1 MPTPASR
8 WRWITGAMLGLLMS
22 IAVPLGGVAHATAAS
37 QTLTGRVESNG
48 TPLPGYVV
56 TLYRTTSGAPATL
69 RDATSNRDGR
79 FTISYH
85 PQGDRNSV
93 FYLIARKGPVTLV
106 TVLGLQASPAFA
118 NPPDALVADAETAPS
133 TASPRGL
140 ADRVVINERTTVA
153 TGYSLAQFINGPRIS
168 GNRVGVRNAAAMV
181 GNMVDVTTGEIAPV
195 LAHRPNGSAT
205 STLATFNS
213 LANMVAACV
222 ASRPDCVRLFVA
234 APWSDGNKT
243 GHTLLERSDHQC
255 LRR

>member
-1 MPTPASR
+1 M
-8 WRWITGAMLGLLMS
+8 MS
-22 IAVPLGGVAHATAAS
+22 GNAHSATRS
-37 QTLTGRVESNG
+37 CQIQLSN
-48 TPLPGYVV
+48 
-56 TLYRTTSGAPATL
+56 
-69 RDATSNRDGR
+69 ATSKPDGR
-79 FTISYH
+79 FAISYH
-85 PQGDRNSV
+85 LQTDRNSV
-93 FYLIARKGPVTLV
+93 FYLIARKGPVTLA
-106 TVLGLQASPAFA
+106 TVLGSQAMPAQA
-118 NPPDALVADAETAPS
+118 NLPDALEADTPTAPS
-133 TASPRGL
+133 EAAPSEAAPRGL
-140 ADRVVINERTTVA
+140 PDSVVINERTTVA
-153 TGYSLAQFINGPRIS
+153 TAYALAQFINGPRIL